1 MAVQYLGDNGP
12 DGMCIGVSA
21 TLDKVAFFGST
32 PVVKQ
37 TGAAAATNTTTTT
50 STTTALTTDLDAL
63 RTLVNT
69 MRTALVNLGLITSS

>member
-1 MAVQYLGDNGP
+1 MGVQYIGDGGP
-12 DGMCIGVSA
+12 DGACVFQSGE
-21 TLDKVAFFGST
+21 KGAFFGAT

-50 STTTALTTDLDAL
+50 STTTALTTDLDSL
-63 RTLVNT
+63 RSLVNT